1 MAVIPKY
8 TGGVGDYTKQGVRY
22 SQRVLGVYGSAYK
35 GRIYGRAYIP
45 KYTGGEG
52 DYTKQGV
59 RYSEMHLTGV
69 SVQVNGF

>member
-1 MAVIPKY
+1 MI
-8 TGGVGDYTKQGVRY
+8 QGC
-22 SQRVLGVYGSAYK
+22 QLYGTAYK

-45 KYTGGEG
+45 KYTGDGG

-69 SVQVNGF
+69 SVQLNGF

>member
-1 MAVIPKY
+1 MI
-8 TGGVGDYTKQGVRY
+8 QGWE
-22 SQRVLGVYGSAYK
+22 LYGTAYK

-45 KYTGGEG
+45 KYIGVGR